1 MRCTAAPPGIA
12 FTGIITK
19 IFHLVT
25 GNQDHCL
32 ISPDGYENG
41 TGYPYRNHYLE
52 EARKKFT

>member
-19 IFHLVT
+19 IFYLAQVT
-25 GNQDHCL
+25 RIIASSAH
-32 ISPDGYENG
+32 GYENG

-52 EARKKFT
+52 EAMKKFT